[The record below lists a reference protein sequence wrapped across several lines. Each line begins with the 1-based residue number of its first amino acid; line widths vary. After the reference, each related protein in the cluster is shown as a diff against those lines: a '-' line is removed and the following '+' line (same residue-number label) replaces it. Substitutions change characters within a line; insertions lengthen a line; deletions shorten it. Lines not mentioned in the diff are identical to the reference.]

1 MNTIIEILRG
11 LVGLFVDDE
20 MLAVGV
26 LGVVGLTAFLVT
38 VAGTEPLTA
47 GAVLLIGNLLVLI
60 VGTTRTAR
68 RNVRS

>member
-1 MNTIIEILRG
+1 MNTVIEIIRG

-38 VAGTEPLTA
+38 IAGTDPLTA
-47 GAVLLIGNLLVLI
+47 GAILLIGNLLVLI
-60 VGTTRTAR
+60 VGATRTAR
-68 RNVRS
+68 RKVRS